1 MKKYLFA
8 HLLIF
13 LTFCFAK
20 SQSLSPYIPQD
31 AYVIIKCSPE
41 ALFKKIDRSQLTNSI
56 GFQGSIA
63 ELAGSLEEKSGLPV
77 SAIFTTPT
85 NLGIN
90 LQQEFYIFLD
100 EQMNP
105 CFLFS
110 LSNAGLFDQW
120 WHDQVTDIAV
130 GNSNGNRML
139 ASETLTIY
147 WNDKVGLVRA
157 KNELGKFQI
166 PAIVPEEEGFDPLP
180 EDIFATIDNA
190 ISADPRFEADARGHD
205 LFVWVNYARLYQMQ
219 NNMVNALGARFNT
232 APPSGSYDSTAA
244 VPEYDDYQPE
254 IEIPEYTYEDGYSEG
269 YDAGF
274 EEALYMYGIDTTAA
288 FLERQVA
295 DSVMTLE
302 ESDEVWEP
310 IEEDISNL
318 PPPEEPI
325 IMEEN
330 FGNEFEN
337 TPPPTIDYNPS
348 AGMAPRDPISKLLGN
363 AFNPQTF
370 MKRME
375 MLNNQLRVSATIDF
389 EKGGIY
395 SHIKTYS
402 NPIYMQIINAANEN
416 RPNKQ
421 LLKYLPADRLIFA
434 SSFSV
439 NTKNVYSYYKDYFIP
454 LIDSSGI
461 ITDLVD
467 AYSILLD
474 EEAIFDMLEGDLMF
488 AVTGITEIPQTTYQ
502 YVQEGEETVM
512 KEVII
517 NKPFPELLLML
528 TYKDD
533 TNWKKLLRLGVRRH
547 LIEQKGNVYVVTKN
561 KYIPEF
567 YIAFNKKILF
577 VTNNK
582 DLVYDKL
589 NTGYTG
595 TKKISGEL
603 KKQFQQNNQS
613 AYLDFTNLMR
623 AITNIN
629 IPVFSS
635 ELENVRRQEFHA
647 ASFWTENK
655 TDDSVHSKLILK
667 MGNPKTNVLET
678 ILRMLDEM
686 HEKEQSKM

>member
-1 MKKYLFA
+1 MKKHLFT
-8 HLLIF
+8 HLLIY
-13 LTFCFAK
+13 LSFCIAN
-20 SQSLSPYIPQD
+20 SQSLSPFIPQD

-41 ALFKKIDRSQLTNSI
+41 ALFKKMDRSLLAHSI
-56 GFQGSIA
+56 GFQETIA
-63 ELAGSLEEKSGLPV
+63 ELAGSLEDKSGLPV

-85 NLGIN
+85 ALGIN

-147 WNDKVGLVRA
+147 WNDKVGMVRA
-157 KNELGKFQI
+157 KNELGRFQV
-166 PAIVPEEEGFDPLP
+166 PGFVPEEEGFDPLP
-180 EDIFATIDNA
+180 EDIFATLDHA
-190 ISADPRFEADARGHD
+190 ISADPRFESDARGHD
-205 LFVWVNYARLYQMQ
+205 LYIWVNYARLYQMQ
-219 NNMVNALGARFNT
+219 NSMVNALGARFNT
-232 APPSGSYDSTAA
+232 APSDGSYDYPT
-244 VPEYDDYQPE
+244 VPDYDYQPE
-254 IEIPEYTYEDGYSEG
+254 IEIPEYTYEDGYAEG

-295 DSVMTLE
+295 DSLMTLDDPE
-302 ESDEVWEP
+302 DEWDTD
-310 IEEDISNL
+310 EEDTGSI
-318 PPPEEPI
+318 PPPEETI
-325 IMEEN
+325 IMEED
-330 FGNEFEN
+330 FGNEYEN
-337 TPPPTIDYNPS
+337 IPPPTLDYNPS
-348 AGMAPRDPISKLLGN
+348 VGMAPRDPITKLLGN

-375 MLNNQLRVSATIDF
+375 MLNNQLRVSAAIDF

-402 NPIYMQIINAANEN
+402 NPIYMQMINAANEN

-454 LIDSSGI
+454 LLDSSGI
-461 ITDLVD
+461 ITDLVE

-488 AVTGITEIPQTTYQ
+488 AVTGITEMPQTTYQ

-512 KEVII
+512 KEVIV

-533 TNWKKLLRLGVRRH
+533 TNWKKLLRLGVRRR

-561 KYIPEF
+561 KYVPEF

-582 DLVYDKL
+582 DLVYNKL

-595 TKKISGEL
+595 TKRISGEL
-603 KKQFQQNNQS
+603 KKQLQQNNQS
-613 AYLDFTNLMR
+613 AYLDITNLMQ
-623 AITNIN
+623 AATNIN
-629 IPVFSS
+629 MPGISGD
-635 ELENVRRQEFHA
+635 LENVRRQEFHA

-655 TDDSVHSKLILK
+655 TDDSVHSKLIFK

-678 ILRMLDEM
+678 ILRMLDEL